1 MLHHVNH
8 AAFAL
13 PAQLKDQTMH
23 RFTLHADGAGECS
36 VVMSQ
41 APNPGEDTLDDL
53 AHDLTS
59 GLSKALPDFKLLSEN
74 RFALDATP
82 AIEIAYRWRKA
93 FNLIR
98 QRQVMT
104 LLPAEEEETSRV
116 LLIVATCPDGYAD
129 QWNVTF
135 DALLGSIKLR
145 HRTEVP
151 ASEAL
156 IAPVTNTSAVFALS
170 KRRRVLHAFADQ
182 DEACRKTDAR
192 EVQQADWDFYD
203 AAGKAL
209 QASFLTPAAWWR
221 KPGAYALEARAERQ
235 SPSLRDQLGDAD
247 RFVSCSPTVQLSSIA
262 EVRAMFDQQKE
273 ASDTRSSTIG

>member
-1 MLHHVNH
+1 MLHHINH

-36 VVMSQ
+36 VVMSR
-41 APNPGEDTLDDL
+41 APNPGEDTLADL

-59 GLSKALPDFKLLSEN
+59 GLSKALPDFTLLTSTN
-74 RFALDATP
+74 LSLDGTP
-82 AIEIAYRWRKA
+82 ALALAYRWRKA

-98 QRQVMT
+98 QSQVIT
-104 LLPAEEEETSRV
+104 LLPAAEAEASSV
-116 LLIVATCPDGYAD
+116 LLIVATCPEGYAD
-129 QWNVTF
+129 QWNATF
-135 DALLGSIKLR
+135 DALLGSVKLR
-145 HRTEVP
+145 YSTEMP
-151 ASEAL
+151 AGETL
-156 IAPVTNTSAVFALS
+156 IAPVTNTSTVFALS
-170 KRRRVLHAFADQ
+170 KRRRLLHAFPDQ

-192 EVQQADWDFYD
+192 EVRQADWDFYD

-262 EVRAMFDQQKE
+262 EVRAMFDQQRE
-273 ASDTRSSTIG
+273 VSDARSSTIG